1 MMFDT
6 DVLIWFLRG
15 NEKAGHLI
23 DGAPERTLSAIAL
36 MELLQGA
43 RSVQESREIRRFLQ
57 RHGFRVLPVT
67 ESISHL
73 AIALIE
79 EHALR
84 DGLQLADSLISATA
98 RENGETLATGNMK
111 HFRRIK
117 NLDLK
122 PFRP

>member
-23 DGAPERTLSAIAL
+23 DGASERTVSAVTL

-43 RSVQESREIRRFLQ
+43 RSAQESRDIRRLLQ
-57 RHGFRVLPVT
+57 RQNFRVLPLT

-73 AIALIE
+73 ALALIE

-84 DGLQLADSLISATA
+84 DGLQVADSLIAATA
-98 RENGETLATGNMK
+98 RESGETLATGNLK
-111 HFRRIK
+111 HFRRIG
-117 NLDLK
+117 NLHLK